1 VNLVYVSLLAAYLVH
16 SMALH
21 RQEGPET
28 PEEDTQIHRGMPAPL
43 MPLALFFAGQ
53 ALGTPAIRSL
63 LETPALC
70 AFAGAMLLF
79 VMLAQLKKKGSEI
92 AGGAARAF
100 YLSGGVLQTALL
112 VLACFIAY
120 DDGVIGRSLFDPKWV
135 ILGLVA
141 GHAIFGISLIF
152 SHRSLDT
159 LRDIAAYAI
168 DFRPLGCF
176 VGKSPRQLFACL
188 DVSLI
193 EELIYR
199 VAAQGA
205 LLALTGSPWIAIGT
219 TALLFSMVHRHFF
232 YNHVVDSVEFFAFSL
247 LLGVLYYATGS
258 FMLVVMIHT
267 MRNIEIV
274 YFDHA
279 TRPEA
284 AVQWRLTSEKAR

>member
-1 VNLVYVSLLAAYLVH
+1 MNLVFVLLLAAYLVH
-16 SMALH
+16 SVALH

-28 PEEDTQIHRGMPAPL
+28 AEQDTQIHRGMPAPL
-43 MPLALFFAGQ
+43 MPLALFFVWQ
-53 ALGTPAIRSL
+53 ALSTPTVRGF
-63 LETPALC
+63 LEMPALWIV
-70 AFAGAMLLF
+70 AGTLVLFALLR
-79 VMLAQLKKKGSEI
+79 QLKKKRDEI
-92 AGGAARAF
+92 GGLLARGF

-112 VLACFIAY
+112 ALACYIAY
-120 DDGVIGRSLFDPKWV
+120 EDGVIGRSLFDPKWV

-152 SHRSLDT
+152 SHRSFET
-159 LRDIAAYAI
+159 LWDIAAYVV
-168 DFRPLGCF
+168 DPRPLGRF
-176 VGKSPRQLFACL
+176 VGRSPRQLFACL

-199 VAAQGA
+199 VAAQGV
-205 LLALTGSPWIAIGT
+205 LLAMTGSPWIAIGV

-232 YNHVVDSVEFFAFSL
+232 YNHVVDSVEFLAFSL
-247 LLGVLYYATGS
+247 LLGALYHATGS

-284 AVQWRLTSEKAR
+284 AVQWHLTSEKAR